1 MFVLPQSISHE
12 GFGGIHPSVAI
23 EAHQR
28 NMVIAFFSSKL
39 FAPT

>member
-1 MFVLPQSISHE
+1 LFDPKSISHE

-28 NMVIAFFSSKL
+28 NMVNAIFLSSRL
-39 FAPT
+39 L